1 MEALC
6 TSLDAGSSS
15 FSFFARRSLSLLLS
29 GALGALGAL
38 AVGSVW
44 RGASRFLPAAF
55 IPTAPRPFT
64 KRALGGAT
72 AAFGISSAPLFC
84 VLAAPR
90 DRASVGLRRRQ
101 RRSLRSLMGRPR
113 AASEHPRLLGH
124 VEDEQV
130 ARGLAAAAIMEIF
143 LSRQQKI
150 PKRPDRGDPD
160 FWQISWWWSPA
171 SLARRWASSRK
182 LSSAMNRYESI
193 SAGRLEPRSTE
204 CRMHHR
210 ESE

>member
-1 MEALC
+1 M
-6 TSLDAGSSS
+6 
-15 FSFFARRSLSLLLS
+15 SLLLS

-64 KRALGGAT
+64 KRASGGAT

-130 ARGLAAAAIMEIF
+130 ARGLAAAAMGAIREIF
-143 LSRQQKI
+143 LSRQHSI

-160 FWQISWWWSPA
+160 FWQRLRGLALLSWWWSPA

-193 SAGRLEPRSTE
+193 SAGRLELRSTE